1 LLQVAKEAEFSS
13 GTIIIREGTV
23 GDDLHLVLEGQ
34 ATVTVG
40 DREVAKAK
48 PGDYFGEM
56 ALLDRGVRS
65 ATVTAVTDVATLRLA
80 SKDFLRLVD
89 QDRRIARRVIEE
101 LCGRLREARG
111 FLSD

>member
-1 LLQVAKEAEFSS
+1 MLQVAKEAEFSS

-48 PGDYFGEM
+48 PGDTSARWRCSTGEF
-56 ALLDRGVRS
+56 DRPR
-65 ATVTAVTDVATLRLA
+65 
-80 SKDFLRLVD
+80 
-89 QDRRIARRVIEE
+89 
-101 LCGRLREARG
+101 
-111 FLSD
+111 